1 MAKKYEDAGVSI
13 KAGDETVDKIKNYAK
28 STFNKSVLTD
38 IGLFGAFF
46 QPDFSGY
53 KEPVLVSSVDGVGTK
68 LKIAVDMD
76 KWSQYIQWL
85 TKNRHESVSVIKE
98 VNKML
103 KNKTT
108 GVFDAAKYLKHKV
121 QSYEVGFL
129 LDTEQKQIKEYI
141 KENIIKSIISYAGSK
156 GMIIFNDTK
165 ATAFMVS
172 STYLKCGG

>member
-1 MAKKYEDAGVSI
+1 
-13 KAGDETVDKIKNYAK
+13 
-28 STFNKSVLTD
+28 
-38 IGLFGAFF
+38 
-46 QPDFSGY
+46 
-53 KEPVLVSSVDGVGTK
+53 
-68 LKIAVDMD
+68 MD
-76 KWSQYIQWL
+76 KWAQYIQWL
-85 TKNRHESVSVIKE
+85 SKNRHESVSVIKE

>member
-1 MAKKYEDAGVSI
+1 MF
-13 KAGDETVDKIKNYAK
+13 K
-28 STFNKSVLTD
+28 SLNKSSIHNFTD
-38 IGLFGAFF
+38 WSIFNNYVKNPTQL
-46 QPDFSGY
+46 
-53 KEPVLVSSVDGVGTK
+53 
-68 LKIAVDMD
+68 AVDMN
-76 KWSQYIQWL
+76 KWAEYIQWL
-85 TKNRHESVSVIKE
+85 SKNRHESVSVINE

-103 KNKTT
+103 KKKT

-129 LDTEQKQIKEYI
+129 LDTEQKQIKEDI

-156 GMIIFNDTK
+156 GMLIFNDSK